1 MSSALQIWRLA
12 SEMKVRN
19 YYRLKEGCGLRGWLF
34 NPYSLVRDDWYA
46 PVDLSAEE
54 FNVLVRCDGE
64 TIFGDNEPENVRTI
78 LERYESEG
86 IIKACGNLHPVSDA
100 QRYRFYPCWR
110 FDAIGTN
117 ASLITSGLL
126 DSIP

>member
-64 TIFGDNEPENVRTI
+64 TIFGDDEPE
-78 LERYESEG
+78 
-86 IIKACGNLHPVSDA
+86 KCA
-100 QRYRFYPCWR
+100 RFWNDMNPR
-110 FDAIGTN
+110 A
-117 ASLITSGLL
+117 
-126 DSIP
+126 